1 MSGVQTRKVTGEED
15 GMRLDRW
22 FKEHYPGLAFGALNR
37 LLRKGSI
44 RVDGRRA
51 KSNARL
57 ESGQTIRIPP
67 MDDAAAVSPPSQPRA
82 DEETLKALKDM
93 TLFEDD
99 MVLVLNKPFGL
110 AVQGGPGLSKH
121 VDGMLEALRDK
132 QGRKPRLV
140 HRLDKD
146 TTGVLIV
153 AKTKGAAS
161 SLAAAFRARTTKKV
175 YWALVRGV
183 PKPRQGRISSYLAK
197 GDDEASPDKKERM
210 RIAQHGDRGADHA
223 LTLYNVIET
232 AGRGLTWV
240 TLRPVTGRTHQLRAH
255 CNHIGHPIIGDPKY
269 FDVENWDIPGG
280 IQHRLHLHARR
291 LLIPHPGG
299 GQIDVTA
306 PLPQHMQQSWNLLGF
321 STQGMGGDDDEEWES
336 LAMKGASR

>member
-1 MSGVQTRKVTGEED
+1 MSGVQTRQVAGEED

-44 RVDGRRA
+44 RVDGGRA

-57 ESGQTIRIPP
+57 EAGQTIRIPP
-67 MDDAAAVSPPSQPRA
+67 MDDAALSAPRQPRA
-82 DEETLKALKDM
+82 DEETLQALKDM

-110 AVQGGPGLSKH
+110 AVQGGPGVSKH
-121 VDGMLEALRDK
+121 VDGMLEALRDR

-146 TTGVLIV
+146 TSGVLIV

-210 RIAQHGDRGADHA
+210 RIAHHGDRGADHA

-291 LLIPHPGG
+291 LLIPHPSG

-321 STQGMGGDDDEEWES
+321 STRGMGGDDDEEWET

>member
-1 MSGVQTRKVTGEED
+1 MSGVQTREVASDED

-22 FKEHYPGLAFGALNR
+22 FKEHYPGLAFGALNK

-44 RVDGRRA
+44 RIDGGRA

-57 ESGQTIRIPP
+57 EAGQTIRVPP
-67 MDDAAAVSPPSQPRA
+67 MEAEAQMSAPARPDD
-82 DEETLKALKDM
+82 ETVQALKDM
-93 TLFEDD
+93 ILFEDD

-146 TTGVLIV
+146 TSGVLIV

-197 GDDEASPDKKERM
+197 GDEDAAPDLKERM
-210 RIAQHGDRGADHA
+210 RIAKHGDSGADHA
-223 LTLYNVIET
+223 LTLYNVLET

-255 CNHIGHPIIGDPKY
+255 ANHIGHPIIGDPKY
-269 FDVENWDIPGG
+269 FDVENWELPGG
-280 IQHRLHLHARR
+280 IQNRLHLHARR
-291 LLIPHPGG
+291 LLIPHPKG

-306 PLPQHMQQSWNLLGF
+306 PLPPHMQQSWNLLGF
-321 STQGMGGDDDEEWES
+321 STQGMGEEEDDVWETQ
-336 LAMKGASR
+336 AMRGTKR